1 MERLRTGE
9 GETLSG
15 PDLHILEV
23 QLYLLGREVIRMK
36 DLIPGNTILHNPT
49 SFSSVRIWPGQ
60 KIAALSNQC
69 QAVMD
74 RTPRTSLRYF

>member
-1 MERLRTGE
+1 MELRDAVHSFVEQAREIMERLRAGE

-36 DLIPGNTILHNPT
+36 DHKTPPPFPPFAT
-49 SFSSVRIWPGQ
+49 GQ
-60 KIAALSNQC
+60 TK
-69 QAVMD
+69 
-74 RTPRTSLRYF
+74 